1 MGPDATPTDH
11 PEVAAAGPD
20 SFATDHWDELLCD
33 QMRAPLIDNDE
44 PPQDQMRAVPI
55 DREEPRTILSLPRL
69 ISGAAFLNG
78 GRPPLFLPWTRPPGR
93 DSILWQGT
101 SPHLFLFLIFYST
114 LVVTLAPP

>member
-11 PEVAAAGPD
+11 PEAAAAGPD

-44 PPQDQMRAVPI
+44 PPQDQMGAVPI
-55 DREEPRTILSLPRL
+55 DREEPRAMLSLPRL

-78 GRPPLFLPWTRPPGR
+78 GRPPL
-93 DSILWQGT
+93 SILAVDKT
-101 SPHLFLFLIFYST
+101 ARKRFNFVARYVAP
-114 LVVTLAPP
+114 LAS